1 MLISHIGYNSHI
13 RWSQTSTWSATINL
27 VFDDIC
33 DAWITHMTGQTLLI
47 VAVGVSLMG
56 RKLWLSN
63 KEKGKINEESSRL
76 TKG

>member
-1 MLISHIGYNSHI
+1 
-13 RWSQTSTWSATINL
+13 
-27 VFDDIC
+27 
-33 DAWITHMTGQTLLI
+33 MTGQTLLI

-63 KEKGKINEESSRL
+63 KEKGKINDESSRL